1 MSTQPQRQLRCKV
14 CGNTEFTRE
23 YHTAS
28 SDLACT
34 KCGTVLEENPIVSE
48 VTFAETSNGGA
59 MIQGSFVGS
68 DQAHANFG
76 NNRGS
81 LDSREQTLANGRKRI
96 KNVASALGIKDYIS
110 DAAYQW
116 FQLALTNNFVQGRRS
131 QNVVAACLYVA
142 CRKEKTH
149 HMLIDFSSRLQVSV
163 FAVGATFLKMVKALH
178 ITDLPLVDPSLFIQ
192 HFADKL
198 DFGRAKLKVIND
210 ALKLAKRMD
219 ENWIYEGRRPAGIA
233 GACVLLAARM
243 NNFHRTHSEIVAVS
257 HVGSTTIQKRLW
269 EFRKTHASELS
280 IEKFRKNEKVL
291 RSLPPSFRK
300 DRMIEKKRKKIIKEA
315 GRLESSY
322 LEDPILSAL
331 LEDSDVTE
339 EEIKYHIKAVLKRQL
354 KKNRNG
360 VNGKVIKSEDGIEVI
375 PQIDSDD
382 ENVNDKEEGYDSDK
396 EIKQMI
402 EKNKPRNLAKCLP
415 TTAEVL
421 KTISDDTNLSDVDDY
436 EVDNFLLTEEES
448 KLKEQIWVGNNQDF
462 LLEQEKRRL
471 KEESDKIAGHTAH
484 VKKRRRKDSKDTMQ
498 AGTHDYGAYLQGD
511 NSKLGLS
518 ATIGAALTPA
528 DNARQLIRKK
538 SLSKKINYAA
548 VNELFNDN

>member
-1 MSTQPQRQLRCKV
+1 MAPTKKLRCKV
-14 CGNTEFTRE
+14 CGNTEFSRE

-48 VTFAETSNGGA
+48 VTFAETANGGA

-96 KNVASALGIKDYIS
+96 KNVASALRIPDYIS

-131 QNVVAACLYVA
+131 QNVVAACLYIA

-192 HFADKL
+192 HFADKM
-198 DFGRAKLKVIND
+198 DFGRSKLKVIND
-210 ALKLAKRMD
+210 AIKLSKRMGD
-219 ENWIYEGRRPAGIA
+219 DWIHEGRRPAGIA

-243 NNFHRTHSEIVAVS
+243 NNFHRTHSEVVSVAHVS
-257 HVGSTTIQKRLW
+257 PETIQKRLREFQHTPASSLTVE
-269 EFRKTHASELS
+269 EFRKGHTVAP
-280 IEKFRKNEKVL
+280 
-291 RSLPPSFRK
+291 SLPPSF
-300 DRMIEKKRKKIIKEA
+300 KK
-315 GRLESSY
+315 GRLEEEHRKKSIQKADSMEDQM
-322 LEDPILSAL
+322 LEDPVLSAL

-339 EEIKYHIKAVLKRQL
+339 EEIKYHVKAVLKRELKIRKSKVNAHAVTGKDGTSIISEVDLDGKNNHQDEDNEEEEEQSDDPDREIKDMI
-354 KKNRNG
+354 KKNR
-360 VNGKVIKSEDGIEVI
+360 
-375 PQIDSDD
+375 P
-382 ENVNDKEEGYDSDK
+382 
-396 EIKQMI
+396 
-402 EKNKPRNLAKCLP
+402 KNLSKCLP

-421 KTISDDTNLSDVDDY
+421 GRIPDGDDLSSVDDA
-436 EVDNFLLTEEES
+436 EIGSALLTSEES
-448 KLKEQIWVGNNQDF
+448 KLKEQIWVGNNQDY
-462 LLEQEKRRL
+462 LLEQEKKRL
-471 KEESDKIAGHTAH
+471 KMETDKIAGHTAH
-484 VKKRRRKDSKDTMQ
+484 IRKKRKRQDNGIDSYNQYLGKDASRF
-498 AGTHDYGAYLQGD
+498 
-511 NSKLGLS
+511 GL
-518 ATIGAALTPA
+518 GAALSGAVTPA
-528 DNARQLIRKK
+528 DNARQLLQKK

-548 VNELFNDN
+548 VNELFNDS

>member
-1 MSTQPQRQLRCKV
+1 MNTQNQRKLRCKV

-96 KNVASALGIKDYIS
+96 KNVASALGIQDYIS

-131 QNVVAACLYVA
+131 QNVVAACLYIA

-178 ITDLPLVDPSLFIQ
+178 ITDLPLIDPSLFIQ

-210 ALKLAKRMD
+210 ALKLARRMD
-219 ENWIYEGRRPAGIA
+219 DNWLYEGRRPSGIA
-233 GACVLLAARM
+233 GACILLAARM

-257 HVGSTTIQKRLW
+257 HVGTSTIQKRLW
-269 EFRKTHASELS
+269 EFQKTYSSNLS
-280 IEKFRKNEKVL
+280 IEKFRKNEKV
-291 RSLPPSFRK
+291 RASLPPSFIK
-300 DRMIEKKRKKIIKEA
+300 DRTIEKKRKKAIRESEK
-315 GRLESSY
+315 LEDSY

-339 EEIKYHIKAVLKRQL
+339 EEIKYHIKVVLKRQL
-354 KKNRNG
+354 KKNCNG
-360 VNGKVIKSEDGIEVI
+360 VNGKLTNSKDAVKIV

-382 ENVNDKEEGYDSDK
+382 EYINGEGNEDELDGAM
-396 EIKQMI
+396 KQMI
-402 EKNKPRNLAKCLP
+402 EKNKPKNLAKYLP
-415 TTAEVL
+415 KTEDLL
-421 KTISDDTNLSDVDDY
+421 KTVPDDSDLSDVDDL
-436 EVDNFLLTEEES
+436 EIDNILLTDKES
-448 KLKEQIWVGNNQDF
+448 KLKEQIWVGNNQDY

-484 VKKRRRKDSKDTMQ
+484 VKKRRKRSGKDSAQ

-511 NSKLGLS
+511 NSRLGLS
-518 ATIGAALTPA
+518 DTMGAAITPA
-528 DNARQLIRKK
+528 DNARQLIQKK

-548 VNELFNDN
+548 VNELFNDS